1 MRSIELFTGGGGLA
15 LGTHRAGFQHAAL
28 MEWNEDACRTL
39 QSNIVRSHAGL
50 IRSMPS
56 IAHWNVHHA
65 DIREMLK
72 AGFFNA
78 YEHGELDLLAGGVP
92 CQPFSVGGKHRAFS
106 DARDLFPDFVS
117 VVRKVRPRAFIV
129 ENVKGLLRQSFCS
142 YFQYILLQ
150 LTYPDITARPSED
163 WRDHLRRLEEVKT
176 SGARGDLSYNV
187 VFELLNAADYGVP
200 QTRERVF
207 IVGFRADLGV
217 DWHFPAATHSREAL
231 VYEQFVTEEYWARH
245 NVKRPTAMP
254 IWTSGAST
262 SALARRK
269 RPTTQPWRTIRDALK
284 GLPAATT
291 SGDLF
296 SLNHIL
302 KEGARVYP
310 GHSGSPVDLPAKTL
324 KAGVHGVPGGENMM
338 IKQDGTPQYFTVRE
352 AARIQSFPD
361 DWVFEGA
368 WSEAM
373 RQLGNAVP
381 VKLAEIVASS
391 VHSALSKTARSPQ

>member
-1 MRSIELFTGGGGLA
+1 
-15 LGTHRAGFQHAAL
+15 

-150 LTYPDITARPSED
+150 LTYPDITAHPSED

-200 QTRERVF
+200 QTRQRVF
-207 IVGFRADLGV
+207 VVGFRADLGCE
-217 DWHFPAATHSREAL
+217 WHFPEPTHSLDALLSSQWVTGDYWSKHSIAKPKAPPRFAARVRALTQQQLPLIRTAPWMTLRDAIFDLPTPRLDRESKTFANHRL
-231 VYEQFVTEEYWARH
+231 Q
-245 NVKRPTAMP
+245 P
-254 IWTSGAST
+254 G
-262 SALARRK
+262 ARRY
-269 RPTTQPWRTIRDALK
+269 A
-284 GLPAATT
+284 
-291 SGDLF
+291 
-296 SLNHIL
+296 
-302 KEGARVYP
+302 
-310 GHSGSPVDLPAKTL
+310 GHTGSWIDLPSKTL
-324 KAGVHGVPGGENMM
+324 KAGDHGVPGGENTVAFS
-338 IKQDGTPQYFTVRE
+338 DGSLRYLTVRE
-352 AARIQSFPD
+352 AARVQTFPD
-361 DWVFEGA
+361 GWSFSGA

-381 VKLAEIVASS
+381 VRLANVVAQSVGAKLVA
-391 VHSALSKTARSPQ
+391 LNEQRK